1 MKSICSIII
10 IKCNVTQSISNTLR
24 NEMGDINEVDR
35 NVTLSSRSRIDRPYF
50 WLYLPCDGVHGL
62 LPHLS
67 IAQGLVGVSYILV
80 VSDFLLSPEWKT
92 THITYNNSPHTMT
105 LVIML

>member
-50 WLYLPCDGVHGL
+50 LAISPLRWCSWVIATPLHRTGISGRELYTCGV
-62 LPHLS
+62 
-67 IAQGLVGVSYILV
+67 
-80 VSDFLLSPEWKT
+80 
-92 THITYNNSPHTMT
+92 
-105 LVIML
+105 

>member
-1 MKSICSIII
+1 MKLI
-10 IKCNVTQSISNTLR
+10 VML
-24 NEMGDINEVDR
+24 
-35 NVTLSSRSRIDRPYF
+35 LSVVGHALTDLIF